1 MPWTIEH
8 VQLAIGEGD
17 EERCD
22 EFYVGLLGF
31 WTIEKPP
38 VLAAR
43 GGRWYQ
49 RDDAIVHLGVEEGF
63 SPAKKAH
70 PAFMVD
76 GYDELLSRLGA
87 AGVDNQPD
95 QNIPGR
101 RRCYVDDPVGNRIE
115 LIDGAAS

>member
-1 MPWTIEH
+1 MPWKLEH

-22 EFYVGLLGF
+22 AFYVGLLGF
-31 WTIEKPP
+31 RVLDKPP

-49 RDDAIVHLGVEEGF
+49 RDDAILHLGVVEVF

-70 PAFMVD
+70 PAFVVD
-76 GYDELLSRLGA
+76 DYDGLLSRLSA
-87 AGVDNQPD
+87 AGVNNQPD
-95 QNIPGR
+95 ENIPGR
-101 RRCYVDDPVGNRIE
+101 RRCYVHDPVGNRIE
-115 LIDGAAS
+115 LIDGAVG